1 MCVWV
6 WVSSAHA
13 QVSFTN
19 HVALLLIDIFGAE
32 RSTSSEAIVTSNCD
46 TSLVLQSTRWINFD
60 WILTAEQVCQDK
72 NRATIA
78 RPQVT
83 RSRVST
89 HSVNCR
95 PLSAATETS
104 QKASTVVNWATFAH
118 HSVDQDMA

>member
-1 MCVWV
+1 VCVWV

-19 HVALLLIDIFGAE
+19 HIALLLIDIFGAE
-32 RSTSSEAIVTSNCD
+32 RSTTSEAIVTSSCD
-46 TSLVLQSTRWINFD
+46 TSLVLQSTRWISFD

-83 RSRVST
+83 RVST
-89 HSVNCR
+89 QSTAN
-95 PLSAATETS
+95 LSAQPLIKTS